1 MNRLPPVS
9 TGPVATGRPAPEA
22 GLSVRPRRPRGL
34 VPDMGR
40 PRGLVPE
47 MGRPLGLVPEMGG
60 RLGLVLLMGALALSA
75 CAGPS
80 QQGGQAQA
88 DAETRAACQ
97 ARAEQAYN
105 QRNRAE
111 IYGPQ
116 SQVNTPYSAN
126 YVPSMSDRGLSDLF
140 AHDRMVSDCIRNT
153 GTSSDRDQPASSP
166 SPAPATPARPPSRRA
181 SPPSLIAPP
190 PPPPQ

>member
-1 MNRLPPVS
+1 MNRPRPSFTGLFLTGPIF
-9 TGPVATGRPAPEA
+9 TGPVPTGLPAPEA
-22 GLSVRPRRPRGL
+22 GLSVRPLPGGL
-34 VPDMGR
+34 
-40 PRGLVPE
+40 
-47 MGRPLGLVPEMGG
+47 LGFA
-60 RLGLVLLMGALALSA
+60 LLMGGLALSA
-75 CAGPS
+75 CSGPS